1 MEAKRADSQGFGID
15 QLNTLQTFEV
25 PWVGW
30 LVGWL
35 KNSVG
40 DGFLLLEKVKKVGG
54 YFVGWWK
61 KHEKTR

>member
-1 MEAKRADSQGFGID
+1 MNDTRKRIMEAKRADSQGFGID

-35 KNSVG
+35 V
-40 DGFLLLEKVKKVGG
+40 EK
-54 YFVGWWK
+54 
-61 KHEKTR
+61 